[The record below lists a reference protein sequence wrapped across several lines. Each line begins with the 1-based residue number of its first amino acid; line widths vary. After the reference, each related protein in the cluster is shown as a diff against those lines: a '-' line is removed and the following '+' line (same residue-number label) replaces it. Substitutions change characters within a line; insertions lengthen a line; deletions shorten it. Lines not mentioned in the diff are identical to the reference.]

1 MRVRAESTANS
12 GTPKVKRLIF
22 ITNSQCDIS
31 HLSRAE
37 FADIIVE
44 AWVRRGTQW
53 VGISEAREKGGI
65 YSHFHMAK
73 KMSTR
78 SSWRAIGKLE
88 KSIVNRGDGLETH

>member
-12 GTPKVKRLIF
+12 GTPKVKNVRFI

-31 HLSRAE
+31 HLPRAE
-37 FADIIVE
+37 FADIIDD
-44 AWVRRGTQW
+44 AWVRRSTQW
-53 VGISEAREKGGI
+53 VGISEADEKGGI

-73 KMSTR
+73 KMSRR

-88 KSIVNRGDGLETH
+88 KST